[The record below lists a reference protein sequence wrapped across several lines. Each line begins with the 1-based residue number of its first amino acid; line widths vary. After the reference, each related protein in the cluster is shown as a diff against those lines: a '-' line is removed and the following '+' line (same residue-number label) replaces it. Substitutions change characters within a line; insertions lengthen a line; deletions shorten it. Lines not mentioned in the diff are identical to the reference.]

1 MHARGESRDPHVTLR
16 AENQDSERRAWREA
30 ANRTQ
35 VNQRFYAFSPESGAR
50 WPRAVHTDTRDAT
63 RDFASGPRFLYV
75 FNALVRLRAIGFSHA
90 NATNCTSARVHV
102 QPRPRQGGS
111 AKLGTHLTR
120 PQCVELGY
128 G

>member
-16 AENQDSERRAWREA
+16 ACRESGFRKARVARTENPK
-30 ANRTQ
+30 

-50 WPRAVHTDTRDAT
+50 WSRAVHTDTRDAT

-75 FNALVRLRAIGFSHA
+75 FNAGLWYGSGQSALAMP
-90 NATNCTSARVHV
+90 TPQTARVHV